1 MKSKVIAIK
10 YSNEKNDCF
19 NFRVETWKGHGKGK
33 KFLSGWQGG
42 ETEDAG
48 YDITDLADLSLY
60 DFYRLYQQL
69 AIHGHLLDLEQTVCN
84 QKPIFADDDWNIAKL
99 VDKIEKE

>member
-1 MKSKVIAIK
+1 MKSKVITIK

-33 KFLSGWQGG
+33 KFLSGWPGG

-69 AIHGHLLDLEQTVCN
+69 AIFGHLLDLEQTVCN
-84 QKPIFADDDWNIAKL
+84 QQPIFADDDWKL
-99 VDKIEKE
+99 AILMDKMEKE